1 MNSLSNFVSIW
12 LMFKMTTNSLM
23 FEMIAKAPAT
33 RVQNIGDVIINFE
46 DPLQYEFKSYHENTK
61 SGSQNANKNTFLVME
76 I

>member
-1 MNSLSNFVSIW
+1 MNSLSNFVSKW
-12 LMFKMTTNSLM
+12 LMFEMTTNSLI
-23 FEMIAKAPAT
+23 FEMIAKALAT

-61 SGSQNANKNTFLVME
+61 PGSQNANKNTFLVTE